1 MAENVGSSDI
11 WSDDVE
17 KNENCR
23 TQTLP
28 LTLLLQKRLLLA
40 PQRNPLL
47 LKRKSLFL
55 LTLIFTNVFVKPNEQ
70 NRACSSYAMA
80 RKGRMKSKP

>member
-55 LTLIFTNVFVKPNEQ
+55 LTLIFTNK
-70 NRACSSYAMA
+70 
-80 RKGRMKSKP
+80 KGRSLLTSGRP

>member
-11 WSDDVE
+11 WSDGVE
-17 KNENCR
+17 KSENCR

-40 PQRNPLL
+40 PQRSPLL
-47 LKRKSLFL
+47 LKRNSLFL
-55 LTLIFTNVFVKPNEQ
+55 LTLIPTNKKVAHSLRVGDLKYF
-70 NRACSSYAMA
+70 C
-80 RKGRMKSKP
+80 